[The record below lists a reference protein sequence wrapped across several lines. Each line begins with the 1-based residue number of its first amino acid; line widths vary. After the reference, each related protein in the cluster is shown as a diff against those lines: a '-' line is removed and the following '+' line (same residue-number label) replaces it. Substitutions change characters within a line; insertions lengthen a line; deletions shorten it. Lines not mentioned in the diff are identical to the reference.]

1 MRSNGTSEASGVL
14 LFEGTITG
22 NERSE
27 LPPSKSTIYSLYS
40 PAGFGRVANDFLGR
54 ILGGRQK
61 IITSQISGERKK

>member
-27 LPPSKSTIYSLYS
+27 LPPSKALYIVFTP
-40 PAGFGRVANDFLGR
+40 PAGFRRVANDFLGR